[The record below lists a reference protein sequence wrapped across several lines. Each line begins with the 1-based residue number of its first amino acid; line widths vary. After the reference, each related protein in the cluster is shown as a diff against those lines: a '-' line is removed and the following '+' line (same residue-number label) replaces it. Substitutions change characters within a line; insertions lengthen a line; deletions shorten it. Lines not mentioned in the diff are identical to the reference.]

1 MKKKISAIC
10 LTVALS
16 MAAMPVSQA
25 ASLKDF
31 IGVIPSATIDVGAD
45 IALGQN
51 PVATYENGPLR
62 ISADSAAPIKVDY
75 QALIK
80 MDDVKNKIEE
90 YKSSASAFGIS
101 NADIEN
107 VKVSGE
113 FILTINYPTEN
124 FNVPDS
130 VKTAT
135 GMDGFGSVDA
145 GKDFGNIFEEKSRDA
160 SQPGKLVI
168 KVGVKSGI
176 GLAALEKDLGDM
188 TFTCTDV
195 DITAF
200 GTYTVTSELSGSTTL
215 TIPEGDLTKITYNFK
230 QIPELKDPENNNA
243 ISATVQYSRK
253 TSGGGSLGGGS
264 QTSNKKTLTIII
276 GDNEQKIEIEY
287 GSGATIEVSEIQKP
301 TRPGYIFDG
310 FYKEADLKTP
320 LTDTITMNEDTTI
333 YVKWIKAG
341 TGEEILEMEKHYAYI
356 IGYPTEDG
364 RELVKPKNNITREE
378 VATIFYRLLKTD
390 ARNRLHTLTNDF
402 SDVDADRWSNEAI
415 STIANG
421 GYVTGYDDGEFK
433 PANPITRAEFV
444 TITSRLFGGGSV
456 KEALGDFNDVS
467 GHWAENYIYYAVEKG
482 WISGYGDGTFKPNQY
497 ITRAE
502 VMKIVNSMLN
512 RSVNSE
518 GIIDTA
524 KTWDDN
530 SPNEWYYYDVIEAT
544 NAHIYEREDA
554 TSTEKWY
561 EVVENDLLADKI
573 EPEKVEVKVETG
585 ADSENTET
593 TDENATEETT
603 TEEPAAD
610 KTAVDETAV
619 DETAA
624 DTEETPAE

>member
-62 ISADSAAPIKVDY
+62 ITADSAAPIKVDY
-75 QALIK
+75 QAIIK

-90 YKSSASAFGIS
+90 YKSTAAAVGIS
-101 NADIEN
+101 TEDIEN
-107 VKVSGE
+107 VAVSGE
-113 FILTINYPTEN
+113 FVLTINYPTAN
-124 FNVPDS
+124 FNVSDS

-135 GMDGFGSVDA
+135 GMDGFGSVDTE
-145 GKDFGNIFEEKSRDA
+145 KDFSKIFEEKSRDA
-160 SQPGKLVI
+160 SQAGKLI
-168 KVGVKSGI
+168 ITVGVKDGI

-195 DITAF
+195 EITAF

-215 TIPEGDLTKITYNFK
+215 KIPEGDLTTITYNFK
-230 QIPELKDPENNNA
+230 QIPELKDPENGNA

-253 TSGGGSLGGGS
+253 TSGGGSLNGGGS
-264 QTSNKKTLTIII
+264 QASNNKTLTIII
-276 GDNEQKIEIEY
+276 GDNGQKIESEY
-287 GSGATIEVSEIQKP
+287 RSGSTIEVSELQKP

-310 FYKEADLKTP
+310 FYKDPDFKTP
-320 LTDTITMNEDTTI
+320 LTDTITLNEDTTI
-333 YVKWIKAG
+333 YVKWIATG
-341 TGEEILEMEKHYAYI
+341 TGEDILEMEKHYAYI

-364 RELVKPKNNITREE
+364 SELVKPNNNITREE

-512 RSVNSE
+512 RRVDGE
-518 GIIDTA
+518 GITDTA

-554 TSTEKWY
+554 ASTEKWH

-573 EPEKVEVKVETG
+573 EPEKVEVKVETD

-603 TEEPAAD
+603 TEETAAEETTTEESAAD
-610 KTAVDETAV
+610 
-619 DETAA
+619 
-624 DTEETPAE
+624 ETPAE